1 MAAAAVAATADPNNY
16 RLQAAAPLLKTP
28 LSQAQQQAYTT
39 AAYNAVAARAY
50 NAAAA
55 QAQAAQSQQP
65 VGPPGFAV
73 AGYAV

>member
-1 MAAAAVAATADPNNY
+1 MKKKTSWYLNDVFNK
-16 RLQAAAPLLKTP
+16 LQAAAPLLKTP

-65 VGPPGFAV
+65 VAPPGFTV
-73 AGYAV
+73 AGYVV